1 MLKSNHHGRWMLC
14 GVLMLG
20 LLCGC
25 SQDKVSLDDL
35 MADAKTALQDVDSAN
50 MQFVMDMDMNIEAS
64 GYELPMTMNMSMDGD
79 MQKDPAGMDMQME
92 VSVSMLG
99 QEESMDGQMY
109 VVEEDG
115 QTVTYTQ
122 TSESQS
128 WVREVGAQA
137 NFDEIIT
144 PDFLS
149 NFDEETLKLEST
161 DEKINDKE
169 VYLITGKMSSDVFD
183 EAMPD
188 VGSDILDSSGVFDD
202 TSSTDVQIDGEVYLY
217 KDSKLP
223 AQIKLDLTDGF
234 DELLTA
240 SLQES
245 LGSEASCSINRF
257 EMSMT
262 FDQYNEISEITVPDE
277 VINTLSAPMTIK
289 CSGVLSGMDTDV
301 NLSFDGN
308 DQLLG
313 LEMIMSMDMGDAQ
326 TASALL
332 GQEETMKDS
341 LGVGDDT
348 FVQITTEG
356 SRATITLNM
365 DTDAMR
371 NSALFGDVD
380 LTAPKDEIVTSMAV
394 DAGLVCLE

>member
-25 SQDKVSLDDL
+25 SQDKVNLDDL

-79 MQKDPAGMDMQME
+79 MQKDPAGMEMQME

-99 QEESMDGQMY
+99 QEESMDGKMY

-115 QTVTYTQ
+115 QTVTY
-122 TSESQS
+122 
-128 WVREVGAQA
+128 
-137 NFDEIIT
+137 T

-326 TASALL
+326 TAAALL
-332 GQEETMKDS
+332 GQEETLKDS

-380 LTAPKDEIVTSMAV
+380 LTAPKDEMVTSMEV
-394 DAGLVCLE
+394 DAGLVCLK